1 MKHRQIM
8 IYVHI
13 PFCIQKCRYCDFLS
27 FPGMGTDV
35 MEDYYRALEE
45 ELKTRKYEAEHKKVS
60 SVFIGGGTPSI
71 LPKGMICRLMNTIR
85 ENYDIL
91 PEAEITM
98 EVNPGTVTE
107 EKAEDWKKAGINR
120 ISMGVQSFDD
130 EILRVLG
137 RIHDVQAVESSFDT
151 LWQQGFRN
159 ISFDLMMGLPG
170 QNMENLEET
179 LRKAVSF
186 PIRHLSLYSLIV
198 EEGTVFY
205 DLSEKGQLPL
215 PEEEKERQ
223 MYHHAVDFLREHG
236 FLQYEISNF
245 AVPGFESVHN
255 TGYWQRKE
263 YIGAGLGASSLIEET
278 RFHDTA
284 DLSSYM
290 DHPVM
295 REEVEI
301 LSSRDQMSETV
312 FLGLRQNAGIR
323 LTDFEET
330 FGMSIDDAFPG
341 VIAKHIKNGLIEIQD
356 GRLCLTSLGMDLS
369 NQVFVDFI

>member
-27 FPGMGTDV
+27 FPGMSTDV
-35 MEDYYRALEE
+35 MEDYLKALEE
-45 ELKTRKYEAEHKKVS
+45 ELKTRKYEADHKKVS
-60 SVFIGGGTPSI
+60 SVFFGGGTPSI
-71 LPKGMICRLMNTIR
+71 LPKGGISRLMDLIC
-85 ENYDIL
+85 EHYDL
-91 PEAEITM
+91 VPEAEITM

-107 EKAEDWKKAGINR
+107 EKAEDWKKAGVNR

-130 EILRVLG
+130 EILRILG
-137 RIHDVQAVESSFDT
+137 RIHDAQTVESSFDL
-151 LWQQGFRN
+151 LWRQGFRN

-170 QNMENLEET
+170 QNIHKLEET
-179 LRKAVSF
+179 LRTATSF

-205 DLSEKGQLPL
+205 DLVQKGQLPL

-223 MYHHAVDFLREHG
+223 MYHFAVQFLHEHG

-245 AVPGFESVHN
+245 AMPGYESVHN

-263 YIGAGLGASSLIEET
+263 YIGAGLGASSLIDET

-301 LSSRDQMSETV
+301 LSQRDQMSETL

-330 FGMSIDDAFPG
+330 FGMTIDDAFPG
-341 VIAKHIKNGLIEIQD
+341 VIAKHIKNSLIEIHD